1 MSEIPLSGAKPGT
14 APRCSGFQSCPLP
27 PPLTQEWKHWESH
40 PYHSLVGWPWA
51 SLPPLLGLASRLP
64 PEAPRWP
71 EEFLG
76 ICSAPLRAQCHHTPV
91 CPIYWKWNSLETTQ
105 KAETGS
111 RCRLTVPIPEP
122 SAGTRPLVGERSPQ
136 GVAVLVGGLGE
147 RPPHSLSSTQS
158 SAWLLGWGLER
169 GRKKTGRFLLFPQGT
184 LSFQP
189 ILRPGS
195 RDSLSFFNHFFP
207 SDDPLL

>member
-1 MSEIPLSGAKPGT
+1 MEALGVPPLPLLSGVALGEP
-14 APRCSGFQSCPLP
+14 PR
-27 PPLTQEWKHWESH
+27 
-40 PYHSLVGWPWA
+40 
-51 SLPPLLGLASRLP
+51 LLGLSSRLP

-76 ICSAPLRAQCHHTPV
+76 ICPAPLRAQCHHSPV

-136 GVAVLVGGLGE
+136 GVAVLVGGLRE

-195 RDSLSFFNHFFP
+195 RNRVCLFLTTFFP
-207 SDDPLL
+207 LVTHFCS